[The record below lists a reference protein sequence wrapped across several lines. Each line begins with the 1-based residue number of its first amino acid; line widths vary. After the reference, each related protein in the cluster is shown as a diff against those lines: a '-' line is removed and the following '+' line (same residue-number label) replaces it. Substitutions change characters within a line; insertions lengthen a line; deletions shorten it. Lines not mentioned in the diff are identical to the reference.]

1 MGQRCTEQTG
11 ILQVPQASSSTLQQ
25 YVSETEQT
33 ARNHPD
39 TPMAHLLGD
48 PQKIVK
54 VANGQHFKNM
64 ENCEDSSEERQ
75 KTTHIHPCF

>member
-33 ARNHPD
+33 ARNHPV